1 MLTNSKSLADHA
13 GEIVGLAHAH
23 KFLAICVYDPIGVV
37 RWIFREH
44 DVAAPMGFRR
54 HHIDADAL
62 TVCKTIL
69 AI

>member
-44 DVAAPMGFRR
+44 DAPAEP
-54 HHIDADAL
+54 IDPFLPAGADNPQAL
-62 TVCKTIL
+62 RP
-69 AI
+69 